1 MTSIGF
7 QLKNSLIWITWNSL
21 QNTILLIN
29 LGLHKK
35 MYCYKQYMQPSNQNM
50 KMVIQQNVIVPF
62 YGGEFYGGICA
73 KHQLQHEH
81 AHLGVNI
88 CICDIYHPINKPV
101 GVQRKQK
108 DV

>member
-1 MTSIGF
+1 MELSE
-7 QLKNSLIWITWNSL
+7 
-21 QNTILLIN
+21 NTILLIS
-29 LGLHKK
+29 LGLYQK
-35 MYCYKQYMQPSNQNM
+35 MYCYKQYMQASSQNM
-50 KMVIQQNVIVPF
+50 KMVIQQDVIVPF
-62 YGGEFYGGICA
+62 YGGALCGGICA

-88 CICDIYHPINKPV
+88 CICDIYNPINKPL